1 MVKNKKSQDETQ
13 ADDGDEQ
20 PPGRYFVDAGQ
31 AADAQR
37 ALAILI
43 GSRRCYTCQNTDEDA
58 PKADSKPGPYISRIA
73 EHCEQT
79 SDYLAPD
86 TPIREAIFR
95 VILARRNKLTT
106 ANEISDTLTEKWAA
120 TAYPRDTSA
129 AVIQRLLDRGGFY
142 SIGRMPD
149 PKVKDKD

>member
-1 MVKNKKSQDETQ
+1 MVQSKKSQDETQ
-13 ADDGDEQ
+13 TDDGDEQ

-31 AADAQR
+31 AATAQR
-37 ALAILI
+37 ALAILV
-43 GSRRCYTCQNTDEDA
+43 GSRRCHACQNTDEDA
-58 PKADSKPGPYISRIA
+58 PKADSKSGPYFERIA

-86 TPIREAIFR
+86 TPIGEAIFR
-95 VILARRNKLTT
+95 VILAGRNKPTT
-106 ANEISDTLTEKWAA
+106 AKEISDILTEKWAA

-142 SIGRMPD
+142 SIGRVPD
-149 PKVKDKD
+149 PETKDEE